1 MKFLHVDMRR
11 LVLVVV
17 SVILMGFFLS
27 FLNPCGFGTDPC
39 TVMNLA
45 ISGKIG
51 WTLGNWQATLNC
63 ILLVIVI
70 LFGRDQI
77 GWGTIVN
84 MFLVGYSFDFFTM
97 VNSFWIP
104 ENAFENMVVRVVVA
118 AVALLG
124 FVVVASCYMT
134 SDLGT
139 SPYDAICFMIA
150 SHQDKLSFRVV
161 RILYDGFVCLVAV
174 VFGTRLGVVTIAMT
188 FLLGPVISWMKVHV
202 VEKYLPLKKPEGANG
217 GGK

>member
-51 WTLGNWQATLNC
+51 WTLGNWQATLNGV
-63 ILLVIVI
+63 LLVIVI

-77 GWGTIVN
+77 GWGTIAN
-84 MFLVGYSFDFFTM
+84 MFLVGYSFDFFTW

-104 ENAFENMVVRVVVA
+104 EGAFGSMIVRVAVA
-118 AVALLG
+118 AAALLG

-150 SHQDKLSFRVV
+150 SHQKKLSFRVV
-161 RILYDGFVCLVAV
+161 RILYDGAVCLVAV
-174 VFGTRLGVVTIAMT
+174 IFGTRLGVVTVAMT
-188 FLLGPVISWMKVHV
+188 FLLGPVIAWMKVHV
-202 VEKYLPLKKPEGANG
+202 VEKYLPLKKPEGAKG
-217 GGK
+217 